1 MPANLPPEYF
11 EVEKTLREA
20 QTPEEKIAIMEK
32 LLSIIPKHK
41 GTEKLIALYRSK
53 IAKLKEEMERRP
65 SVSKKGSL
73 FRIEKSGAGQVIVIG
88 PPNAGKSSLV
98 SVLTGQEL
106 EIAEF
111 PFTTKIAAPFMM
123 PYENIKIQLIDTPP
137 ITQDYFEPWL
147 AEMVKSAEAVLLVLD
162 SSDGRTAENLE
173 LMLNRLKEKKVEIVP
188 EQTDIP
194 PDRFPFLKRALLV
207 LNKSDLSEPELVRE
221 ELQTL
226 FDLPVDCIFVSTKTG
241 ENIEQLKSKIFNLL
255 QIVRVY
261 SKIPGKKPDYESPFI
276 LKKGE
281 NILDLARLVHK
292 DFAEKLNY
300 ARVWNKSGTI
310 NGLRV
315 TRDYLLNDEDVVE
328 LHL

>member
-20 QTPEEKIAIMEK
+20 RTPEEKIAIMEK

-53 IAKLKEEMERRP
+53 IAKLKEEIDRRSSTP
-65 SVSKKGSL
+65 KKGLL

-88 PPNAGKSSLV
+88 PPNSGKSSLINR
-98 SVLTGQEL
+98 LTGQEL
-106 EIAEF
+106 EVAEF
-111 PFTTKIAAPFMM
+111 PFTTKMAAPYMM

-137 ITQDYFEPWL
+137 ITPDYFESWL
-147 AEMVKSAEAVLLVLD
+147 AEMIKSAEAMLLVLD

-173 LMLNRLKEKKVEIVP
+173 TMFNRLKDKKIEPVP
-188 EQTDIP
+188 EQAEIP
-194 PDRFPFLKRALLV
+194 PEKFPFLKRTLLI
-207 LNKSDLSEPELVRE
+207 LNKCDLTEPELVKE
-221 ELQTL
+221 ELETL
-226 FDLPVDCIFVSTKTG
+226 FQLPIEYLFVSAVTG
-241 ENIEQLKSKIFNLL
+241 ENIEALKIKIFNLL

-261 SKIPGKKPDYESPFI
+261 SKIPGKKPDLESPFI

-300 ARVWNKSGTI
+300 ARVWNKAGTI
-310 NGLRV
+310 SGMRV
-315 TRDYLLNDEDVVE
+315 TRDYILNDEDIVE
-328 LHL
+328 LHI